1 MAGQSALLRLSIH
14 VNNLD
19 SYLDKSY
26 VAWASAVTRS
36 YSYTRSVCGMLDR
49 ATRSS
54 GRTRAGGD
62 GKQI

>member
-36 YSYTRSVCGMLDR
+36 YTRSVCGMLDR

>member
-26 VAWASAVTRS
+26 VTWARAVKGRDLHEERVRDAKS
-36 YSYTRSVCGMLDR
+36 GCE
-49 ATRSS
+49 S
-54 GRTRAGGD
+54 GRMRAGGD